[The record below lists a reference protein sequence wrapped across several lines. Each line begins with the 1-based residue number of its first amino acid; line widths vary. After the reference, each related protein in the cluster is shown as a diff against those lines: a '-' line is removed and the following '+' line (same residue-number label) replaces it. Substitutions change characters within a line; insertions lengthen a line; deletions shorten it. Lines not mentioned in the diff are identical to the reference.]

1 MLLAAY
7 GGAGVAAVTA
17 YGVEIAHPRRR
28 RRADVKRAGKL
39 LGKHCETRRMVA
51 EERGGGVLSVIVEGG
66 GGSAST
72 CTSPLLFHSTPRAPP
87 APLSVPP
94 AKIIICG
101 RKMSRRS
108 TDGRNGCCT
117 FGLGPTISTGDVPG
131 LLPRSST
138 HSLLEKEILYLL
150 HYFEYYSI
158 TITTCSWRANSQ
170 VDAFP
175 AVAFFHFRRSQSP
188 RPIRT
193 FVPVGSSS

>member
-72 CTSPLLFHSTPRAPP
+72 CTSSPSLVPFHSPRAPR
-87 APLSVPP
+87 PP
-94 AKIIICG
+94 FCATQQK
-101 RKMSRRS
+101 
-108 TDGRNGCCT
+108 
-117 FGLGPTISTGDVPG
+117 
-131 LLPRSST
+131 
-138 HSLLEKEILYLL
+138 
-150 HYFEYYSI
+150 
-158 TITTCSWRANSQ
+158 
-170 VDAFP
+170 
-175 AVAFFHFRRSQSP
+175 
-188 RPIRT
+188 
-193 FVPVGSSS
+193 

>member
-1 MLLAAY
+1 MLLATY

-72 CTSPLLFHSTPRAPP
+72 CTSSPSLVPFHSPRAPR
-87 APLSVPP
+87 PP
-94 AKIIICG
+94 FCAAKIICG

-117 FGLGPTISTGDVPG
+117 FGLGPMWADIFMF
-131 LLPRSST
+131 LLPP
-138 HSLLEKEILYLL
+138 L
-150 HYFEYYSI
+150 
-158 TITTCSWRANSQ
+158 
-170 VDAFP
+170 
-175 AVAFFHFRRSQSP
+175 
-188 RPIRT
+188 
-193 FVPVGSSS
+193 

>member
-72 CTSPLLFHSTPRAPP
+72 CTSYPLLFHSTPRAPP

-94 AKIIICG
+94 SKNNLRPENVA
-101 RKMSRRS
+101 
-108 TDGRNGCCT
+108 TVDGWT
-117 FGLGPTISTGDVPG
+117 KWVL
-131 LLPRSST
+131 
-138 HSLLEKEILYLL
+138 
-150 HYFEYYSI
+150 
-158 TITTCSWRANSQ
+158 
-170 VDAFP
+170 
-175 AVAFFHFRRSQSP
+175 
-188 RPIRT
+188 
-193 FVPVGSSS
+193 